1 MSPSKKFL
9 RYAHVSVVDTGVS
22 CNNGETISC
31 CLRSCIW
38 HRHRGFLAELAI
50 MLTLTLQHN
59 NCFRHIGL
67 GMPLLNCKKAR
78 NFRRW
83 KRTGSPLTVGA
94 ELSILRSD
102 CSIDA
107 ARAKET
113 LNDGWR
119 AALVFVCT
127 VRPCVVFV
135 YTVYSTLL
143 FTQDHRAILR
153 IAKFKLTYSAVNRSM
168 YRYIMYI
175 IISENMITF
184 YLLSSFILL

>member
-38 HRHRGFLAELAI
+38 HRHRGFLAGLAI

-59 NCFRHIGL
+59 NCF
-67 GMPLLNCKKAR
+67 

-107 ARAKET
+107 ARTK
-113 LNDGWR
+113 
-119 AALVFVCT
+119 V
-127 VRPCVVFV
+127 
-135 YTVYSTLL
+135 VYSTLL
-143 FTQDHRAILR
+143 FTQDHRAVLR
-153 IAKFKLTYSAVNRSM
+153 IAKFKPIDSATNRSV
-168 YRYIMYI
+168 YRYIRYY
-175 IISENMITF
+175 F
-184 YLLSSFILL
+184 